1 MGCLGKQ
8 FFCSLSKKPLLSLKQ
23 SSTSLPPNP
32 TDLTMLR
39 SNGYLNQALLE
50 MAEQGFNM
58 KFKGY
63 NALLDECVRK
73 GALREGQRVQ
83 SHMIKTRY
91 HPCMYLRTRL
101 IGLYLKSECL
111 SEARRVFD
119 EMPKRTV
126 VPWTAMISGYAQRG
140 YATEA
145 LDLFLHMLRS
155 GVAPN
160 EFTLTA
166 VLTSCIGAFGFYH
179 GRQIHCLIVKR
190 LFESDKFI
198 GSSLIDMYAKAGRML
213 EAQDVFK
220 SLPERDVVLCTAI
233 ISGFAQKGLDKEALE
248 LFRKL
253 QIERLNFNYV
263 TYASILTALSGLSAL
278 ELGKQVHG
286 HILRLEL
293 PFYLVL
299 QNSLIDMYSKCG
311 NLTYSRR
318 VFDNISERSTVSWN
332 AMLAAYGKHG
342 MGKEVIE
349 VFNLMKKDNR
359 VKPDSITILTVLSG
373 CSHGGIEQIGLEIF
387 GELLQ
392 EKDGVGLGIEHYGC
406 VVDLLG
412 RSGQLERALHF
423 IKQMP
428 LQPNAALWGSLL
440 GACKFHQNA
449 AIGEIAGNQLFELEP
464 ENVGNYVDLS
474 HIYAST
480 GSWEKLTRLRVL
492 MKRRGMVKGPGKSW
506 IEVD

>member
-1 MGCLGKQ
+1 M
-8 FFCSLSKKPLLSLKQ
+8 
-23 SSTSLPPNP
+23 
-32 TDLTMLR
+32 
-39 SNGYLNQALLE
+39 
-50 MAEQGFNM
+50 
-58 KFKGY
+58 
-63 NALLDECVRK
+63 
-73 GALREGQRVQ
+73 
-83 SHMIKTRY
+83 
-91 HPCMYLRTRL
+91 
-101 IGLYLKSECL
+101 
-111 SEARRVFD
+111 
-119 EMPKRTV
+119 
-126 VPWTAMISGYAQRG
+126 
-140 YATEA
+140 
-145 LDLFLHMLRS
+145 
-155 GVAPN
+155 PN
-160 EFTLTA
+160 EFTFTA
-166 VLTSCIGAFGFYH
+166 VLTSCTGACGYFH

-213 EAQDVFK
+213 EAQEVFNG
-220 SLPERDVVLCTAI
+220 LLERDVVLCTSI
-233 ISGFAQKGLDKEALE
+233 ISGFAQKGFDEEALE
-248 LFRKL
+248 LFQKL
-253 QIERLNFNYV
+253 QVDERLNFNYV
-263 TYASILTALSGLSAL
+263 TYASILTALSGLAAL

-286 HILRLEL
+286 HVLRLEL
-293 PFYLVL
+293 PFDLVL

-349 VFNLMKKDNR
+349 VFNLMKEDNG
-359 VKPDSITILTVLSG
+359 VKADSITILSVLSG
-373 CSHGGIEQIGLEIF
+373 CSHGGGMEQRGLEIF
-387 GELLQ
+387 EELLQ
-392 EKDGVGLGIEHYGC
+392 ERDGVSLGIEHYGC

-412 RSGQLERALHF
+412 RSGQLEKALHF

-428 LQPNAALWGSLL
+428 LEPNAALWGSLL

-449 AIGEIAGNQLFELEP
+449 AIGEIAGNQLLELEP

-480 GSWEKLTRLRVL
+480 GNWEKLIRLREL